1 MTHGSTDGV
10 DNLHGGIDWLVYA
23 TGHVDGD
30 AQEAGPGGGDGEA
43 RAVRRRVDGN
53 GGDGVAIT
61 GTIQR
66 LKDYVEALMRITTII
81 RPWESKSREC
91 LLAAAKAIID
101 AEKKAIGTK
110 ESMR

>member
-1 MTHGSTDGV
+1 MRTEDFWNPVIEKLIES
-10 DNLHGGIDWLVYA
+10 
-23 TGHVDGD
+23 
-30 AQEAGPGGGDGEA
+30 E
-43 RAVRRRVDGN
+43 
-53 GGDGVAIT
+53 DGVAIT

-91 LLAAAKAIID
+91 LLAAARAIID